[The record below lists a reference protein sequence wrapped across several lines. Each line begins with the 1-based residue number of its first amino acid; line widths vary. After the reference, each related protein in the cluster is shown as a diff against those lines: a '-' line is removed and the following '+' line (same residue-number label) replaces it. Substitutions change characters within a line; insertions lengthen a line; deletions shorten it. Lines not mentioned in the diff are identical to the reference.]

1 MAKVRVTDYTFT
13 PGAAGV
19 GTVVIAGHHDLAQLL
34 LMTNTTTNAII
45 YNFASN
51 GSGGTVSYD
60 AATHKTTV
68 TLDGDTSSMSSTDAL
83 QIFVDQ
89 AEAPMTVAP
98 KLFDPVEKMRV
109 SNPQALID
117 TDFEYSL
124 QATKW
129 ESVQLQ
135 GNIPGIYQKANEP
148 AYQGPSVLSIV
159 PVTGG
164 LGYTATAT
172 AVTTEPEY
180 GRSNMIQRTSSTSG
194 RDNSR
199 YSLFPNFPIYF
210 LGNTTNRMYMS
221 SNGILFLYTGTGS
234 STTQVRGVDVPN
246 YPAIKFFAR
255 DMKMYWLGYQRVG
268 STEFRIRWEGDYDN
282 SAGGPLGNSNNPPF
296 IVEFTFYRNDDRV
309 NIHYIRARRGS
320 TGGTTGNYDT
330 GVQDGNGPATQYLAE
345 WSVSQNNSS
354 PYTVSDQYEIRW
366 GQAQAG
372 PGAVEVTVDPST
384 SPSFQTG
391 QPIILKD
398 TKDPLYL
405 DGAFL
410 ITGSSAA
417 NKFTVETKSPSTYV
431 GEQKTDYTAVYTGG
445 FFYKAEMPFT
455 QIKGRLNEVR
465 AEIDFGTERHS
476 LYVGSKLYVVDPNN
490 PNAEWT
496 GAVTVDNV
504 LDANRVTF
512 RVSGLTPYANNN
524 ALGLAS
530 AGVKIYARNEG
541 VSKHRFFDGGVAIN
555 PTTHSPD
562 AQIIRQTRKYFRYQ
576 SGKGIQFST
585 GVLFRPVYDI
595 ASIEVDSSMHAEDGY
610 ILAIIETDVEHGFN
624 SPLNY
629 RPGAQVTISGIEEV
643 IGWAPN
649 VGVYNGT
656 FEVANVI
663 DRLRFSVEIPIAGSI
678 GSLDESPGGLGKVAV
693 TGWQDSV
700 VRSGMFDE
708 QNGIFFE
715 HDGFYLYGVKRD
727 STQQMTGVI
736 AVNEDE
742 NIVAGT
748 NTKFETQLNE
758 GDYVVIKGTSY
769 QVRKIF
775 SDTSLQIVPNFKG
788 YDTDNQKF
796 VRTTEI
802 RIRQDNFNIDK
813 LDGSGPSGY
822 ILDSNKMQMVFIDYS
837 WYGAGKIRWG
847 IRVSDGSILYV
858 HEERQNNVNTEAY
871 MRSGN
876 LPGRFE
882 IQTKGKRGKLL
893 GAILNS
899 NTTTDVIES
908 EFELMPNKGTI
919 LVEDEYIGYEV
930 SDPQPGNQAPGT
942 KQIDLE
948 RNLYELDS
956 NPLPQYSGG
965 TPWLSI
971 NQNCSPTLSHW
982 GVSCLMDGSYDQ
994 DKSYLFTAKNRFRRG
1009 IANGSRLPLVT
1020 IRLAPSVDYG
1030 IPGFYSIRNLI
1041 NRSALKLES
1050 VGVACSG
1057 TFDIEIVLNTE
1068 SAIFENNS
1076 NWTAA
1081 PNGSIAQYID
1091 HSVVTGGTFEGGDI
1105 VGAFIPDQGSGRF
1118 ATSTFQIDT
1127 IRELGNSILGGP
1139 GVFPDGPDIMTIF
1152 ATSRQNNS
1160 SIQARFSW
1168 SESQG

>member
-13 PGAAGV
+13 PGAAGA
-19 GTVVIAGHHDLAQLL
+19 GTVVIAGHHNLAQLL
-34 LMTNTTTNAII
+34 LMTNTTTNQII
-45 YNFASN
+45 YNFASS
-51 GSGGTVSYD
+51 GSGGTVVYD

-68 TLDGDTSSMSSTDAL
+68 TLDGDTSSMSSTDDL

-148 AYQGPSVLSIV
+148 AFQGPSVLSIL
-159 PVTGG
+159 PASGG
-164 LGYTATAT
+164 LGYTASAT
-172 AVTTEPEY
+172 AGNFEPEY
-180 GRSNMIQRTSSTSG
+180 GRSGMTVRRSSSG
-194 RDNSR
+194 GVDNSR
-199 YSLFPNFPIYF
+199 YSLYPGFPIYY
-210 LGNTTNRMYMS
+210 LGNTTSRMYMGT
-221 SNGILFLYTGTGS
+221 NGILYVYTGFGS
-234 STTQVRGVDVPN
+234 STTLVQGVDQPN

-255 DMKMYWLGYQRVG
+255 DMRMYWLGYERIG
-268 STEFRIRWEGDYDN
+268 STEFRIRWEGDYDS
-282 SAGGPLGNSNNPPF
+282 SAGGPLGSSSNPPF

-309 NIHYIRARRGS
+309 NIHYIKAARGT
-320 TGGTTGNYDT
+320 TGGTGGNYDT
-330 GVQDGNGPATQYLAE
+330 GLQDGNGPSNVYLAD
-345 WSVSQNNSS
+345 WSVSQNAVS
-354 PYTVSDQYEIRW
+354 PYTVSDQYEVRW

-372 PGAVEVTVDPST
+372 PGAVEVTVDPASN
-384 SPSFQTG
+384 PSFGAG
-391 QPIILKD
+391 QPIVLKD

-410 ITGSSAA
+410 ITGTTAS
-417 NKFTVETKSPSTYV
+417 NKFTIETKSPTTYV
-431 GEQKTDYTAVYTGG
+431 GDQKTDYSAIYTGG
-445 FFYKAEMPFT
+445 FFYKAEMPFF
-455 QIKGRLNEVR
+455 QINKRINEVR
-465 AEIDFGTERHS
+465 AELNFGSIKHS
-476 LYVGSKLYVVDPNN
+476 LYVGSKLYVVDSNN

-504 LDANRVTF
+504 LDENRVTY
-512 RVSGLTPYANNN
+512 RVSGLTPYANSDP
-524 ALGLAS
+524 LGLAS
-530 AGVKIYARNEG
+530 AGVKVYARNEG
-541 VSKHRFFDGGVAIN
+541 VSQHRFFDGGVSIN
-555 PTTHSPD
+555 PSTHSPD

-595 ASIEVDSSMHAEDGY
+595 ASIEVDSSMHADDGY
-610 ILAIIETDVEHGFN
+610 IVAIIETDVEHGFN
-624 SPLNY
+624 SPLDY

-643 IGWAPN
+643 IGSTPT
-649 VGVYNGT
+649 GVYNGT
-656 FEVANVI
+656 FTIANVV
-663 DRLRFSVEIPIAGSI
+663 DRLRFSIEIPIAGSI
-678 GSLDESPGGLGKVAV
+678 LALDENPGGLGKVAV

-727 STQQMTGVI
+727 STQQMTGKI

-742 NIVAGT
+742 NIVTGT
-748 NTKFETQLNE
+748 NTKFETQIAE

-796 VRTTEI
+796 VKTTEI
-802 RIRQDNFNIDK
+802 RVRQDQFNIDK
-813 LDGSGPSGY
+813 LDGTGPSGY
-822 ILDSNKMQMVFIDYS
+822 ILDPNKMQMVFIDYS

-847 IRVSDGSILYV
+847 IRVSDGTILYV

-882 IQTKGKRGKLL
+882 IQTKGKRGKLV

-899 NTTTDVIES
+899 DNTTKVYED

-919 LVEDEYIGYEV
+919 LVGDEYIGYEV
-930 SDPQPGNQAPGT
+930 SAIQPGNIPPGI

-982 GVSCLMDGSYDQ
+982 GVSCLMDGAFDE
-994 DKSYLFTAKNRFRRG
+994 DKSYLFTAKNENRR
-1009 IANGSRLPLVT
+1009 IVQNGQRLPLVS

-1057 TFDIEIVLNTE
+1057 SFDIEIVLNTE
-1068 SAIFENNS
+1068 SSIYENNS
-1076 NWTAA
+1076 NWSPA
-1081 PNGSIAQYID
+1081 PNGSIAQYVD
-1091 HSVVTGGTFEGGDI
+1091 HSVVTSGSFEGGDV
-1105 VGAFIPDQGSGRF
+1105 VGAFIPEQGSGKF
-1118 ATSTFQIDT
+1118 ATSTFQISQ

-1152 ATSRQNNS
+1152 ATARSNNS

>member
-13 PGAAGV
+13 PGAAGA
-19 GTVVIAGHHDLAQLL
+19 GTVVIAGHHNLAQLL
-34 LMTNTTTNAII
+34 LMTNTTTNQII
-45 YNFASN
+45 YNFASS
-51 GSGGTVSYD
+51 GSGGTVAYD

-68 TLDGDTSSMSSTDAL
+68 TLDGDTSSMSSTDEL

-148 AYQGPSVLSIV
+148 AFQGPSVLNIL
-159 PVTGG
+159 PATGG
-164 LGYTATAT
+164 LGYTAAAT
-172 AVTTEPEY
+172 SGNFEPEY
-180 GRSNMIQRTSSTSG
+180 GRAGMTVRYSG
-194 RDNSR
+194 NRDDSR
-199 YSLFPNFPIYF
+199 FSLFPGFPIYY
-210 LGNTTNRMYMS
+210 LGNTTSRMYMGT
-221 SNGILFLYTGTGS
+221 NGLLYIYSGTGS
-234 STTQVRGVDVPN
+234 STTLVQGVDTPN
-246 YPAIKFFAR
+246 FPAIKFFAR
-255 DMKMYWLGYQRVG
+255 DMRLYWLGYQRVG
-268 STEFRIRWEGDYDN
+268 SSEFRIRWEGDTF
-282 SAGGPLGNSNNPPF
+282 SAQGNSSNPPY

-309 NIHYIRARRGS
+309 NIHYIRARQ
-320 TGGTTGNYDT
+320 GTTNNSIYDT
-330 GVQDGNGPATQYLAE
+330 GLQDGNGPATDYLTTWDVAGN
-345 WSVSQNNSS
+345 SSS
-354 PYTVSDQYEIRW
+354 PYTVSTQYEVRW
-366 GQAQAG
+366 GQAQSG
-372 PGAVEVTVDPST
+372 PGAVEVTVDPASN
-384 SPSFQTG
+384 PNFAVG
-391 QPIILKD
+391 QPIVLKD

-410 ITGSSAA
+410 ITGTSAS
-417 NKFTVETKSPSTYV
+417 NKFTVETKAPVAYV
-431 GEQKTDYTAVYTGG
+431 GEQKTDYTAIYTGG
-445 FFYKAEMPFT
+445 FFYKAEIPFT
-455 QIKGRLNEVR
+455 SIDGVSGQVR
-465 AEIDFGTERHS
+465 AKINFGSRHS
-476 LYVGSKLYVVDPNN
+476 LYVGSKLYVVDTSN

-496 GAVTVDNV
+496 GAVTVDQV
-504 LDANRVTF
+504 LDDDQVTYK
-512 RVSGLTPYANNN
+512 VSGLTPYTSNST
-524 ALGLAS
+524 LGLAS

-541 VSKHRFFDGGVAIN
+541 VSQHRFFDGGVSIN
-555 PTTHSPD
+555 PSTHSPD

-595 ASIEVDSSMHAEDGY
+595 ASIEVDTSMHADDGV
-610 ILAIIETDVEHGFN
+610 IQAIIETDVEHGFA
-624 SPLNY
+624 SPTDF
-629 RPGAQVTISGIEEV
+629 RPGATVTISGIEV
-643 IGWAPN
+643 GQPPN
-649 VGVYNGT
+649 PYNGT
-656 FEVANVI
+656 FVVSNVI
-663 DRLRFSVEIPIAGSI
+663 DRLRFTVEIPIANIST
-678 GSLDESPGGLGKVAV
+678 LDSSPGGLGKVAV
-693 TGWQDSV
+693 TGWQDAL

-727 STQQMTGVI
+727 STQQMTGKI

-742 NIVAGT
+742 NIVTGT
-748 NTKFETQLNE
+748 NTKFESQLLE
-758 GDYVVIKGTSY
+758 GDYVVIRGTSY

-788 YDTDNQKF
+788 SSVDNQKF
-796 VRTTEI
+796 VRTTEV
-802 RIRQDNFNIDK
+802 RVRQDQFNIDK
-813 LDGSGPSGY
+813 LDGTGPSGY
-822 ILDSNKMQMVFIDYS
+822 VLDPNKMQMVFIDYS

-847 IRVSDGSILYV
+847 IRVSDGTILYV

-882 IQTKGKRGKLL
+882 IQTKGKRGT
-893 GAILNS
+893 LNPGLS
-899 NTTTDVIES
+899 DGTDTSCGVNEN
-908 EFELMPNKGTI
+908 EFELMPDKGVI
-919 LVEDEYIGYEV
+919 LIGDEYIGYEKSGNV
-930 SDPQPGNQAPGT
+930 APPGI
-942 KQIDLE
+942 IDLTVT
-948 RNLYELDS
+948 RNLAGKNFTLGHDS
-956 NPLPQYSGG
+956 G
-965 TPWLSI
+965 TQWLSV

-982 GVSCLMDGSYDQ
+982 GVSCLMDGSFDE
-994 DKSYLFTAKNRFRRG
+994 DKSYLFTAKNANRRL
-1009 IANGSRLPLVT
+1009 INNGVRLPLVT

-1030 IPGFYSIRNLI
+1030 IPGFYSVRNLI

-1057 TFDIEIVLNTE
+1057 SFDIEIVLNTE
-1068 SAIFENNS
+1068 STIFSNNS

-1081 PNGSIAQYID
+1081 PNGSIAQYVD
-1091 HSVVTGGTFEGGDI
+1091 HSVVTTGTFTGGDV
-1105 VGAFIPDQGSGRF
+1105 VGAFIPEQGSGKF
-1118 ATSTFQIDT
+1118 ATSTFQISQ

-1152 ATSRQNNS
+1152 ATARSNNS